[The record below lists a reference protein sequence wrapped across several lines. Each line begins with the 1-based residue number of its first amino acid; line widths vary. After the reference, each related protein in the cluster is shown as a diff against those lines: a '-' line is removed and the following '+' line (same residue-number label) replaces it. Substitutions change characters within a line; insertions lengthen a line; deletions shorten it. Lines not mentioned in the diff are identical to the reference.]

1 MILAIMLNI
10 VMLTVTFFI
19 FMLRV
24 IRLNVV
30 LLSVVKPSKLE
41 RFESSLIFESK
52 GGACQSEEPRNVSL
66 YKEAPL
72 TRKY

>member
-1 MILAIMLNI
+1 MLS
-10 VMLTVTFFI
+10 VVRLSDTFFI
-19 FMLRV
+19 SMLCV
-24 IRLNVV
+24 IKLNVV

-41 RFESSLIFESK
+41 CFESSLIFESK
-52 GGACQSEEPRNVSL
+52 GGACQSEVPRDVSL